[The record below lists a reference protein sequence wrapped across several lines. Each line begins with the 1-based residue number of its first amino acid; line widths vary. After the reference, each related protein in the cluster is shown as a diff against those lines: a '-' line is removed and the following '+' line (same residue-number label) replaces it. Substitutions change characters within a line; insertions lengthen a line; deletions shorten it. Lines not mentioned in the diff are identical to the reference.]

1 MIIEVYRAA
10 LLAGFTPQQA
20 TTWTAIAMAE
30 SGGNPAAHN
39 PVGEDSRGLWQI
51 NLDAHSA
58 RWGGADL
65 NDPEVNAR
73 AAYEISR
80 GGTDMRPWTV
90 THDVNKGSGK
100 DYRSY
105 LDEVEALTGFEG
117 DDRGVSGYQA
127 AVPTP
132 LADTSAAARESELA
146 RTESL
151 VDGGA
156 ESIDVDTIEAPLPGA
171 QDDAD
176 QDGLVDAYE
185 RLLGTDLEEA
195 DTDMDGLSDAYEVG
209 VSGQQPM
216 LADSDLDG
224 LPDSTEAALG
234 TDAMAWD
241 TDEDGL
247 SDRVEQLH
255 GTDPHTADAGEGLVL
270 PEEPPEPEPTVVQ
283 AMGGPMAPVKPVE
296 GTLTADFGEVTSW
309 HPNGHGGVDFGAPE
323 GTPVV
328 APLGGHVEFAGDGSQ
343 GESWAYGNYVKIVH
357 EDGTSTMLAHLN
369 SLDVEPGDAVMP
381 GQQVGTVG
389 STGRSSGPH
398 LHWETRDQANQRL
411 DPDEWFTEVS
421 TAQVGVDGEF
431 DDPENPQSRSGDDDH
446 DHDHDDS
453 RPTTSTKTMSART
466 TTSSRGH
473 RWSAQVRGDRL
484 HRRCRDACR
493 PGPGRAV

>member
-1 MIIEVYRAA
+1 MARNASMIIEVYRAA

-20 TTWTAIAMAE
+20 TTWTAIALAE
-30 SGGNPAAHN
+30 SGGDPAAHN

-151 VDGGA
+151 VDGDA
-156 ESIDVDTIEAPLPGA
+156 ESIDVDTIDAPLPGA

-185 RLLGTDLEEA
+185 RLLGTDLQEA

-209 VSGQQPM
+209 VSASNPM
-216 LADSDLDG
+216 LADSDAGRALGQHRGCAGHRRDG
-224 LPDSTEAALG
+224 L
-234 TDAMAWD
+234 
-241 TDEDGL
+241 
-247 SDRVEQLH
+247 
-255 GTDPHTADAGEGLVL
+255 
-270 PEEPPEPEPTVVQ
+270 
-283 AMGGPMAPVKPVE
+283 
-296 GTLTADFGEVTSW
+296 
-309 HPNGHGGVDFGAPE
+309 
-323 GTPVV
+323 
-328 APLGGHVEFAGDGSQ
+328 
-343 GESWAYGNYVKIVH
+343 
-357 EDGTSTMLAHLN
+357 
-369 SLDVEPGDAVMP
+369 
-381 GQQVGTVG
+381 
-389 STGRSSGPH
+389 
-398 LHWETRDQANQRL
+398 
-411 DPDEWFTEVS
+411 
-421 TAQVGVDGEF
+421 
-431 DDPENPQSRSGDDDH
+431 
-446 DHDHDDS
+446 
-453 RPTTSTKTMSART
+453 
-466 TTSSRGH
+466 GH
-473 RWSAQVRGDRL
+473 RR
-484 HRRCRDACR
+484 
-493 PGPGRAV
+493 GRAVRPSRTAVRHGPPYRRRRRGTRSARGAARA